1 MPGFGSSDEKWYH
14 EIRLTI
20 RDSEVLVE
28 ASPVFVKNR
37 IKTASA
43 SDGGFWTYKGQVV
56 HEKRKLFLKL
66 HLIDSSYVRIKDKNP
81 VWPLVS
87 NPDGTLTING
97 VEYKPL

>member
-66 HLIDSSYVRIKDKNP
+66 PNPRCVFQDSQTPLADRIAP
-81 VWPLVS
+81 CRHA
-87 NPDGTLTING
+87 GANG
-97 VEYKPL
+97 IEVPF